1 MMCIWCNVQCLVPS
15 CDLLGA
21 ALFQEKVVGIN
32 DAPGAYALYYTVV
45 KLCRIMLPSHMR

>member
-32 DAPGAYALYYTVV
+32 DAVQAHMHYTTQ
-45 KLCRIMLPSHMR
+45 